1 MVEIKKLSK
10 YSKRFDNTCNVWTKN
25 PKLNSYFLEHMQ
37 EFSNDLLQRDGYLFL
52 NSVHNLLGMAPT
64 KAGQIVGWI
73 YEPGKA
79 IDFGISK
86 EDGTS
91 NYILNFNVDGEIL
104 DKTNMEDY

>member
-1 MVEIKKLSK
+1 MAVTEILSK
-10 YSKRFDNTCNVWTKN
+10 YSKRFDNDCSFWMKDPELTE
-25 PKLNSYFLEHMQ
+25 YFLLRAQYYANEK
-37 EFSNDLLQRDGYLFL
+37 LQAKGHLFL
-52 NSVHNLLGMAPT
+52 NDVFELLGMAPT

-73 YEPGKA
+73 YEPGKV

>member
-1 MVEIKKLSK
+1 MAETKILSK
-10 YSKRFDNTCNVWTKN
+10 YFKRFDDTCICWTKN
-25 PKLNSYFLEHMQ
+25 PELNIYFLKNMQ
-37 EFSNDLLQRDGYLFL
+37 DYVNDLLQRNGYLFL
-52 NSVHNLLGMAPT
+52 NRVYDILGIAPT

-73 YEPGKA
+73 YAPGKM
-79 IDFGISK
+79 IDFGMTR

>member
-1 MVEIKKLSK
+1 MAITEKLNK
-10 YSKRFDNTCNVWTKN
+10 YSKRFDDTCICWTKD
-25 PKLNSYFLEHMQ
+25 PELNIYFLKNRQ
-37 EFSNDLLQRDGYLFL
+37 DYVNDLLQCNGYLFL
-52 NSVHNLLGMAPT
+52 NRVYDILGIAPT
-64 KAGQIVGWI
+64 KAGQVVGWI
-73 YEPGKA
+73 YAPGKM